1 MREFDP
7 CCLAEYLGDVDYF
20 KCELAM
26 EEDDEG
32 EYDDD
37 ADNAEGTTRVSTTT
51 TLTMPR
57 PSTSPSPSVM
67 SNAETAT
74 TPTAS
79 PSSFASRHWR
89 SRAGETSDSSSHAD
103 NLGSVAKQLIG
114 YIL

>member
-37 ADNAEGTTRVSTTT
+37 ADNAEAEYKPESVSHVQRGDSDHTDG
-51 TLTMPR
+51 LAIQLRESSLAQPR
-57 PSTSPSPSVM
+57 
-67 SNAETAT
+67 
-74 TPTAS
+74 
-79 PSSFASRHWR
+79 R
-89 SRAGETSDSSSHAD
+89 GD
-103 NLGSVAKQLIG
+103 Q
-114 YIL
+114 